1 MLVLVLGTSAAVV
14 VSRNNVSVDDIDI
27 QNTSCPICDLSQRW
41 LDLSKKVSK
50 SWEQCGWRAPNRGAE
65 KILKS
70 NYIFHAVIN
79 V

>member
-50 SWEQCGWRAPNRGAE
+50 NGFSEG
-65 KILKS
+65 
-70 NYIFHAVIN
+70 
-79 V
+79 

>member
-1 MLVLVLGTSAAVV
+1 M
-14 VSRNNVSVDDIDI
+14 VSVKA
-27 QNTSCPICDLSQRW
+27 NLVENLGNSVAGEHPTEEL
-41 LDLSKKVSK
+41 K
-50 SWEQCGWRAPNRGAE
+50 